1 MNTDSLLEFNPKLA
15 DVSHHTRIAYA
26 KFMTTKLK
34 KEIRFEDTQVSVE
47 NEKITRDREFKA
59 FNKFKVYAGILKK
72 QKPST
77 SKIEETKDPA
87 APPVSL
93 VPEES
98 FNDFRTRTPIEE
110 DPNEDIQT
118 PDRPSTPENV
128 LDEPVPQISSS
139 PLPAAASPLPKS
151 SPSTHVTS
159 PTPKSSPSPSP
170 VPSEG
175 KSPKPDSPMVK
186 ARSMSIGSDQGSKS
200 PEPTKT
206 KSQELSKTEE
216 DDESGDEEDEKPEN
230 AKKASQ
236 TSTHLNV
243 PSPSNNRPVSPIISI
258 STGDKGKS
266 KITGKTLTGWI

>member
-1 MNTDSLLEFNPKLA
+1 MNTESLLEFNPKLA

-34 KEIRFEDTQVSVE
+34 KEIRFEDSQVTIE
-47 NEKITRDREFKA
+47 NEKIIRGRELRA
-59 FNKFKVYAGILKK
+59 FNRFKDNAGILKK

-77 SKIEETKDPA
+77 SDIEETIEPA
-87 APPVSL
+87 APPKS
-93 VPEES
+93 EES

-118 PDRPSTPENV
+118 PDRPSTPENI
-128 LDEPVPQISSS
+128 LDEPIPQISSS
-139 PLPAAASPLPKS
+139 PLPAASPT
-151 SPSTHVTS
+151 THVTS
-159 PTPKSSPSPSP
+159 PTPKVSPSPSP

-186 ARSMSIGSDQGSKS
+186 ARSMSISSDQGSKS
-200 PEPTKT
+200 PEPPKIKT
-206 KSQELSKTEE
+206 QELSKTDE
-216 DDESGDEEDEKPEN
+216 DDESGEEEDEEEKPEN
-230 AKKASQ
+230 ARKASQ

-243 PSPSNNRPVSPIISI
+243 PSPSNNRPISPTISI